1 MLKQQPDVPVTQR
14 TGKKKKKDL
23 HSPEQPCEQSCKSKK
38 KK

>member
-1 MLKQQPDVPVTQR
+1 MYQWHNEQE
-14 TGKKKKKDL
+14 KKKKKDL